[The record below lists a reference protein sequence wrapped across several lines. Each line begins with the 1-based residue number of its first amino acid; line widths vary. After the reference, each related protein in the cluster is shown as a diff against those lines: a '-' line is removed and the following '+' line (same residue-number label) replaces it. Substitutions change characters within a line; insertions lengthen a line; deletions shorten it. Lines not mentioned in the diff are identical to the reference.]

1 MILIR
6 QKRTSECS
14 IPFYNLSYLA
24 KILLECGAQNL
35 NELIRIKYQTTA
47 ISICKDE
54 KVNMEFKISSF
65 FS

>member
-6 QKRTSECS
+6 QKRTSESS

-24 KILLECGAQNL
+24 KILLEYGAQNL
-35 NELIRIKYQTTA
+35 NESIRIKYQTTA